1 MREPGTIKWFGGF
14 NPKKKILNDY
24 GYIIRHNK
32 PDLYVNKNHLQ
43 CKIKPLVPGTSVT
56 FEVGLNY
63 KNGSEQAVKV
73 KLLENEKDELIIKQC
88 IHSDIKQYFSP
99 ALSQFLKYAG
109 EVQIIDLWNNLK
121 NEFKVLLL
129 FKICSEH
136 KDLSLVEKFKEKN
149 KFIRAMLIIVW
160 TKNNGDKKQIAYE
173 KAYKLI
179 CEYKQE
185 VTEDEFKIFPLKE
198 KNNYKID
205 TNKKWSQWTILELLQ
220 YCSGIDILDEI
231 NEENE
236 TIVKLNSLLVTN
248 RR

>member
-1 MREPGTIKWFGGF
+1 MREVGTIKWFGGF
-14 NPKKKILNDY
+14 NAKQKKLNDY

-43 CKIKPLVPGTSVT
+43 CKIKQLVVGTSVT
-56 FEVGLNY
+56 FEVGINY
-63 KNGSEQAVKV
+63 KNGSEQAIKV

-88 IHSDIKQYFSP
+88 IHSDIKQNFID
-99 ALSQFLKYAG
+99 ALSQYLRYS
-109 EVQIIDLWNNLK
+109 EETEIINLWNNLK
-121 NEFKVLLL
+121 DEFKILLL
-129 FKICSEH
+129 IKICNEY
-136 KDLSLVEKFKEKN
+136 KELTLIEKFKEKN

-160 TKNNGDKKQIAYE
+160 TKNNGDKNQIAYE

-185 VTEDEFKIFPLKE
+185 AVEEKCDLSAFKGKD
-198 KNNYKID
+198 NYKVDIS
-205 TNKKWSQWTILELLQ
+205 KKWDHWTILELLQ

-236 TIVKLNSLLVTN
+236 TIIKLNALLATN